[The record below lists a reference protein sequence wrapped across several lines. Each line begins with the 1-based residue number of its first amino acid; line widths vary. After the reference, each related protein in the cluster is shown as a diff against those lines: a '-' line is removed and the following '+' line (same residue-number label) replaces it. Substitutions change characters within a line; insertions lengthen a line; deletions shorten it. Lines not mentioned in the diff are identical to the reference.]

1 MRTGVVGGSELR
13 PMSTPSSTDLPS
25 LPVDEDGVSIVETL
39 LQPVHQLGFWA
50 AIVLPFLHVP
60 LLLTGLETQTRTVAF
75 VLLLACNA
83 VALLVGHPAH
93 TETGPE
99 NV

>member
-1 MRTGVVGGSELR
+1 
-13 PMSTPSSTDLPS
+13 MSTPSSTDLPS
-25 LPVDEDGVSIVETL
+25 LPADGDGASIVEVL
-39 LQPVHQLGFWA
+39 LRPVHRLAFWA

-60 LLLTGLETQTRTVAF
+60 LLVTGLETQTQTVAF
-75 VLLLACNA
+75 VVLLVCNA

-93 TETGPE
+93 ADGTAPE